1 MLLDPFQYDFFVLG
15 TAATTLA
22 GGLCGLMGVYI
33 VLRRMAY
40 IGHGMAHAV
49 FGGAVVSY
57 VIPFMGFF
65 VGASIWGFLTA
76 LLITLTTRKRQI
88 GADAAIGII
97 TTSSFAIG
105 VAVISRY
112 KTFTRDFEAALF
124 GNILG
129 VSPGDL
135 AAIAAVSAAAVV
147 IVFLGFKLLLFATF
161 DQEVA
166 RFYGVPTGWIDAMFS
181 LVLAATIVVSLQVL
195 GATLIAAAIVIPP
208 IVARLLT
215 NSFRRM
221 VVLSTGLGAFC
232 GLMGIYVSWWIDVS
246 SGASVVLLSAALFVV
261 ALAYSGLRRHL
272 GASRRRMA
280 ARAPEEVPA
289 GSPPPA
295 TP

>member
-1 MLLDPFQYDFFVLG
+1 MLDPFGYEFFVRG
-15 TAATTLA
+15 IVATTLA

-97 TTSSFAIG
+97 TTASFAIG
-105 VAVISRY
+105 VALISRY

-129 VSPGDL
+129 VSQGDL
-135 AAIAAVSAAAVV
+135 LAIVAVTVV
-147 IVFLGFKLLLFATF
+147 AGLIVFLGFKLLLFSTF

-208 IVARLLT
+208 VVARLLT

-221 VVLSTGLGAFC
+221 VILSSGLGAAC
-232 GLMGIYVSWWIDVS
+232 GLLGIYLSWYIDVS

-261 ALAYSGLRRHL
+261 ALAYSGLKRQLAKSFRRITSH
-272 GASRRRMA
+272 
-280 ARAPEEVPA
+280 
-289 GSPPPA
+289 GSPGPA
-295 TP
+295 PRTGY

>member
-1 MLLDPFQYDFFVLG
+1 MLDPFRYDFFVLG
-15 TAATTLA
+15 IAATTLA

-33 VLRRMAY
+33 VLRRMSY

-135 AAIAAVSAAAVV
+135 AAIAAVSAAAAV

-221 VVLSTGLGAFC
+221 VVLSSGLGALC

-246 SGASVVLLSAALFVV
+246 SGASVVLLSATLFIA
-261 ALAYSGLRRHL
+261 ALAYSGLRRQF
-272 GASRRRMA
+272 GASRRRLA
-280 ARAPEEVPA
+280 ARPPDEVPA
-289 GSPPPA
+289 GSTPPA
-295 TP
+295 GL

>member
-1 MLLDPFQYDFFVLG
+1 MLDPFQYDFFVLG
-15 TAATTLA
+15 VAATTMA
-22 GGLCGLMGVYI
+22 GALCGLMGVYI
-33 VLRRMAY
+33 VLRRMSY

-97 TTSSFAIG
+97 TTSSFAVG
-105 VAVISRY
+105 VAIISRY

-124 GNILG
+124 GDILG
-129 VSPGDL
+129 VSQGDL
-135 AAIAAVSAAAVV
+135 AAIALVTAAAVV
-147 IVFLGFKLLLFATF
+147 VVFLGFKLLLFATF

-221 VVLSTGLGAFC
+221 VMLSSGLGAFC
-232 GLMGIYVSWWIDVS
+232 GLMGIYLSWWIDVS
-246 SGASVVLLSAALFVV
+246 SGASVVLLSAALFVA
-261 ALAYSGLRRHL
+261 ALAYSGLKKRL
-272 GASRRRMA
+272 GSSRRRLSPSA
-280 ARAPEEVPA
+280 PA
-289 GSPPPA
+289 G
-295 TP
+295 